1 MGITFIIQFF
11 QVQLNWSR
19 RNLSLPTEQLSL
31 VLCKFNSA
39 RPSLFALILVF
50 FSIFKLI
57 VFSMLNENFFYK
69 NAFTKII
76 EHVEP
81 KVFKLGCR

>member
-11 QVQLNWSR
+11 QVQLDWSR

-31 VLCKFNSA
+31 VLCKFTSA
-39 RPSLFALILVF
+39 RPSLCASILVF

-57 VFSMLNENFFYK
+57 VFSMLNENFFYT
-69 NAFTKII
+69 NVFTKII